1 MTQENKGPE
10 ENTCLTPLED
20 LRKVAR
26 EHYWEC
32 SFKTSH
38 WSGFVAAA
46 IEAYDPD
53 KITQLQSRIKDL
65 EEEIHMKDLFI
76 EQSEKLPIRLTGELF
91 ALQSKISSLEAV
103 VKEYREAC
111 EQLINA
117 PHQEHFAARL
127 NDEEMTGII
136 MITNIIRNS

>member
-1 MTQENKGPE
+1 VSKFALFTKPAIMTQEDKTLE
-10 ENTCLTPLED
+10 EQVLTVMYYQICPKCYGSGKIYRPLYNPGD
-20 LRKVAR
+20 SLLLDSTNGSYWVCDVCNGLKMIVAP
-26 EHYWEC
+26 
-32 SFKTSH
+32 SIF
-38 WSGFVAAA
+38 
-46 IEAYDPD
+46 
-53 KITQLQSRIKDL
+53 QLQSRIK
-65 EEEIHMKDLFI
+65 E
-76 EQSEKLPIRLTGELF
+76 
-91 ALQSKISSLEAV
+91 LEAV